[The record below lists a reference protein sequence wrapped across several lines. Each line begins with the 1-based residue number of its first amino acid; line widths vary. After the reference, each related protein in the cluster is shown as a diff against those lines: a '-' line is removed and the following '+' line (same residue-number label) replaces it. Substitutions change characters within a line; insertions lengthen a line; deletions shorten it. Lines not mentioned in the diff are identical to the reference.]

1 MKISKT
7 STAPTIKLGRAV
19 ALIGSA
25 ITFVQ
30 ALLLM
35 YEREGICFNDGCE
48 VVDSLTTIDPIL
60 INLGGFVFFQTVFWG
75 LWLARNKPQRLGVV
89 RVILLA
95 GISVEAVLVAFQYL
109 VAQTFCSYCLLIL
122 GLIIILNLLAG
133 VRHTFAAMIIFAAVL
148 TGFASLQF
156 SGAGNRLTGSL
167 DEGIFA
173 SLDGDVGEKR
183 YLFFSST
190 CKYCEEVIVSLQ
202 DGYDCAMQFSPIDE
216 ITEFALPQ
224 AKRQSSYN
232 PSINKSFLQQHNLDQ
247 IPVLYVERETGFQ
260 AIAGAGAILDYLEIE
275 CGKEAQLAPTL
286 QMNEVSQEPVLDFLQ
301 PQEESCSVDT
311 DCEEIEGVPQ
321 FQ

>member
-1 MKISKT
+1 MKIRKT
-7 STAPTIKLGRAV
+7 PVALTIRLSRAV

-25 ITFVQ
+25 ITLIQ

-48 VVDSLTTIDPIL
+48 VVDSLTTVDPIL
-60 INLGGFVFFQTVFWG
+60 INLGGFIFFQLVFWG
-75 LWLARNKPQRLGVV
+75 LWVAHNKPQRLGGV

-95 GISVEAVLVAFQYL
+95 GIAVEAVLVAFQYL
-109 VAQTFCSYCLLIL
+109 VAQIFCSYCLLIL
-122 GLIIILNLLAG
+122 GLVIILNLLSG
-133 VRHTFAAMIIFAAVL
+133 VRHTFAAMIIFAAVM
-148 TGFASLQF
+148 TGFVSLQF
-156 SGAGNRLTGSL
+156 SGAGNRLPDSL

-173 SLDGDVGEKR
+173 SLDGAEGEGR

-202 DGYDCAMQFSPIDE
+202 EGYDCAVQFNPIDE
-216 ITEFALPQ
+216 IPEFALPQ
-224 AKRQSSYN
+224 AKRQPSYN
-232 PSINKSFLQQHNLDQ
+232 PSINKSFLQQLNLDQ

-260 AIAGAGAILDYLEIE
+260 AITGAGPILDYLEIE
-275 CGKEAQLAPTL
+275 CGKEAQQTPSL
-286 QMNEVSQEPVLDFLQ
+286 QMNEVSPEPALDFLQ

-321 FQ
+321 LQ